1 MDGFVSY
8 DTLLGKLLLISIA
21 VFVLWISYL
30 MGTIIRIYHVRRRM
44 RDYRR
49 FVRSTYVRFGN
60 PGSAHDHALF
70 SQRGGSL
77 QSSAERL
84 ASAQIL
90 SADFA

>member
-1 MDGFVSY
+1 MDQLFDGY
-8 DTLLGKLLLISIA
+8 DHSHLSCSATYAGLSAICPKHLCA
-21 VFVLWISYL
+21 
-30 MGTIIRIYHVRRRM
+30 IRE
-44 RDYRR
+44 
-49 FVRSTYVRFGN
+49 S
-60 PGSAHDHALF
+60 GSAHDHALF

>member
-60 PGSAHDHALF
+60 PVPPMIMRYFLK
-70 SQRGGSL
+70 GGSL